1 MTGQMISLY
10 SADTGESMVAFKP
23 KVYKGKNNTEKVR
36 DSQECFAQVLLVF
49 VHAFNIYMWFK
60 GKLYIISS
68 ERVRVCPCLVCIVTE
83 TLAIISSGL
92 TFLLEMSYDFSCEH
106 LSKSEK

>member
-1 MTGQMISLY
+1 MISLY

-68 ERVRVCPCLVCIVTE
+68 ERESL
-83 TLAIISSGL
+83 SMSGL
-92 TFLLEMSYDFSCEH
+92 YCYRDAGNNIQWTNFFARDVLWFFLWTSQ
-106 LSKSEK
+106 